1 MREML
6 KKKKHNRDFI
16 HITVFL
22 IFNEFSSVFMTFYF
36 YRSNIF
42 EYILIICLFFF
53 MKNSHY
59 IQKYDSES
67 GSETDRER
75 PGPNTSSSGGQ
86 PNLSSVIGFRIT
98 EVCV

>member
-1 MREML
+1 
-6 KKKKHNRDFI
+6 
-16 HITVFL
+16 
-22 IFNEFSSVFMTFYF
+22 
-36 YRSNIF
+36 
-42 EYILIICLFFF
+42 

-59 IQKYDSES
+59 IQKYDSEP

-75 PGPNTSSSGGQ
+75 PGSNTSSSGGQ